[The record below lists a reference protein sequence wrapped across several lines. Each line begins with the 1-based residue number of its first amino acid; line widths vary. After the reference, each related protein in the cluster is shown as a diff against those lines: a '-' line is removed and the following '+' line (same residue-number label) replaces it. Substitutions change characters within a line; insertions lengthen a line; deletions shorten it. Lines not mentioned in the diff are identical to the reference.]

1 MPWTRRVNATD
12 SIFLGRLWTPI
23 PFGALDRT
31 PQDIRAPTSSNNE
44 VAAAWIHILAGG
56 AIALSM
62 TPSGD
67 VLIAS

>member
-12 SIFLGRLWTPI
+12 AIFLGRLLTPI
-23 PFGALDRT
+23 PSGVPAME
-31 PQDIRAPTSSNNE
+31 PEDIRAATKDLIGVTDVRS
-44 VAAAWIHILAGG
+44 ILAGG